1 MNVSDIAQWFVIL
14 SAIGGFWLAFRK
26 NGSERLSLYGIGSN
40 NLAQANEIQGQ
51 TIFKLTK
58 EVQELK
64 MVNSGFISR
73 LEVLER
79 KKYRITIEFEIG
91 DPPQM
96 GAVNIEPIIDEPVT
110 RPMMKKSKPK

>member
-79 KKYRITIEFEIG
+79 KKYRTSHPS
-91 DPPQM
+91 D
-96 GAVNIEPIIDEPVT
+96 DEEVKNKVGIWIL
-110 RPMMKKSKPK
+110 RL